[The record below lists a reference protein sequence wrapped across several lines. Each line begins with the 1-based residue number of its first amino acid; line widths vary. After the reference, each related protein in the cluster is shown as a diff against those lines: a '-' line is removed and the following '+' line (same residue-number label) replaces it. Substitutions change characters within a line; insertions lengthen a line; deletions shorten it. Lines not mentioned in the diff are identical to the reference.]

1 MSPGSAGGSV
11 PEPSTETT
19 GPRRLASGQFAF
31 AAALSEHCTS
41 PLSARLPTSPGGRSY
56 VMRPTGML
64 RSGRVAVSV
73 KSGEAPA
80 RSFDV
85 AVVIDG
91 WKIRWQGAPLPSH
104 ETEKLPADLCGV
116 VPDHGVVI
124 AVAVCVPHS
133 VGETSAERGPPLKVS
148 VKSVNAICGSSSK
161 IVVIWPVVRLGRT
174 CAETLMWAP

>member
-1 MSPGSAGGSV
+1 MLPGSDGGSV
-11 PEPSTETT
+11 PDPSTETT
-19 GPRRLASGQFAF
+19 GPRRLEAGHAAT

-41 PLSARLPTSPGGRSY
+41 PLSARLPTRPGGRSY

-64 RSGRVAVSV
+64 RSGRVAVSL

-104 ETEKLPADLCGV
+104 ETVKLPAENCGA
-116 VPDHGVVI
+116 VPDHGLVT
-124 AVAVCVPHS
+124 ALAVCVPHC
-133 VGETSAERGPPLKVS
+133 VGETSAERGPPLKVR

-161 IVVIWPVVRLGRT
+161 IVVIWPVVVLGRT
-174 CAETLMWAP
+174 CAETLMC

>member
-1 MSPGSAGGSV
+1 MLPGSDGGSV

-19 GPRRLASGQFAF
+19 GPRRLESGHVAS

-80 RSFDV
+80 RSVETSVD
-85 AVVIDG
+85 IDG
-91 WKIRWQGAPLPSH
+91 WKIRWHGAPLPSH
-104 ETEKLPADLCGV
+104 EIEKLPDEL
-116 VPDHGVVI
+116 
-124 AVAVCVPHS
+124 
-133 VGETSAERGPPLKVS
+133 
-148 VKSVNAICGSSSK
+148 
-161 IVVIWPVVRLGRT
+161 
-174 CAETLMWAP
+174 